1 MAGGDDLMIATLT
14 HISREIE
21 GMRAELRT
29 VIKLD
34 AEAKA
39 NAAAVE
45 RAFTEIAEV
54 DSNLGKLDQRVQ
66 SLEGQRPIAN
76 LVRIAVFATM
86 GMALVMVFTLIFQ
99 GVLRQ
104 PPQTINIDQA
114 RSEDPRK

>member
-1 MAGGDDLMIATLT
+1 MANGDDLMIATLT

-45 RAFTEIAEV
+45 RAFTEISEV
-54 DSNLGKLDQRVQ
+54 SSNLGTLDRRVQ
-66 SLEGQRPIAN
+66 SLEGQRPIGN
-76 LVRIAVFATM
+76 LVRVAVFSTI
-86 GMALVMVFTLIFQ
+86 GLALVMVFTLLFQ
-99 GVLRQ
+99 GVLRS

-114 RSEDPRK
+114 RTENPRK